1 MTFIWLY
8 IIWKISHFVYN
19 TNLLN
24 IKKSLKHF
32 NKLINIDACKKGFS
46 CLFNVH
52 NIISL
57 SLLEPLRSIESEAK
71 ESQKG

>member
-24 IKKSLKHF
+24 IKKSLKHL
-32 NKLINIDACKKGFS
+32 NKLINID
-46 CLFNVH
+46 LNNLTEWLNV
-52 NIISL
+52 NNISL
-57 SLLEPLRSIESEAK
+57 NIFKTEMVIFR
-71 ESQKG
+71 QKNVLV